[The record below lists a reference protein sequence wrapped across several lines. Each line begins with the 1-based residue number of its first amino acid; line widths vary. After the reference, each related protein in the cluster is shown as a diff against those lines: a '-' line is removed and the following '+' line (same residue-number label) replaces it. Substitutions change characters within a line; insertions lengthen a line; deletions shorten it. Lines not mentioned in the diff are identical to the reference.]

1 MLHIALIMLQGVSDT
16 IGNVKYSDNNM
27 VQLLLNSVM
36 SYLTQGLTNT
46 ALGQMERSTEKSR
59 MTTYVDKE
67 SNIPDWMQRVLGKAS
82 AKIPIWDFQQTPYL
96 NAWGE
101 EEKNPEGIKNWLY
114 QMLSPSYMD
123 KVNIDKTAEE
133 LYRLYEKTGNN
144 VFPQKSADNFTFT
157 DRNGNKVDYRL
168 SAEEADKFY
177 RIEGQTKAEIVA
189 DIMNSQDYKALP
201 DAVKEKAINLAY
213 DYATQKARI
222 DVVEGYEGNESSW
235 MKNIEGNEAEKIIT
249 KVAYGTVEDAMD
261 MAVESFEYGNTSEAV
276 AALEAAYE
284 VYKSMSIKERKMIME
299 TASGRTEDFLLASA
313 AGIKADTFVKLY
325 EQYNSINKS
334 DMKSAQKAQK
344 WAHALQQARE
354 DNLINDAQLYSLKTN
369 MGISSGFTVEAS
381 TYDNLVDIGLD
392 AADADSLSG
401 ALSALKP
408 EAGSSSVKTV
418 QKMEAAAS
426 ATYLTEK
433 ERIAAMKTFLTDSQ
447 SEKMDKV
454 IKQLG
459 LSAEAY
465 AAIYRTHLE
474 DDKKA
479 EEIQKYVNMGYSTRK
494 GASNLDAPFFVEAA
508 GVDR

>member
-1 MLHIALIMLQGVSDT
+1 MRTATYTDDVIPET
-16 IGNVKYSDNNM
+16 IGQY
-27 VQLLLNSVM
+27 
-36 SYLTQGLTNT
+36 TGLT
-46 ALGQMERSTEKSR
+46 
-59 MTTYVDKE
+59 DKNGKKHE
-67 SNIPDWMQRVLGKAS
+67 NQRL
-82 AKIPIWDFQQTPYL
+82 T
-96 NAWGE
+96 E
-101 EEKNPEGIKNWLY
+101 EE
-114 QMLSPSYMD
+114 
-123 KVNIDKTAEE
+123 
-133 LYRLYEKTGNN
+133 YETLRT
-144 VFPQKSADNFTFT
+144 VQ
-157 DRNGNKVDYRL
+157 
-168 SAEEADKFY
+168 
-177 RIEGQTKAEIVA
+177 GQTAA
-189 DIMNSQDYKALP
+189 DILNKAIESKDYEALP
-201 DAVKEKAINLAY
+201 DSLKAKVFDYAYSYAREKAREAAL
-213 DYATQKARI
+213 
-222 DVVEGYEGNESSW
+222 EGYEVSDNW

-401 ALSALKP
+401 ALSDLKP
-408 EAGSSSVKTV
+408 EAGSSSVRTV

-479 EEIQKYVNMGYSTRK
+479 EEIQKYVNMGYSRK
-494 GASNLDAPFFVEAA
+494 EAELIYSIYNSKS
-508 GVDR
+508 